1 MLQKFTRT
9 QHATWQNSLLAL
21 AIAPAITAVG
31 SLAQAQSPE
40 GAKLEEVLVTATRR
54 AETDIQT
61 TPVAVTAIT
70 GDDVDR
76 LIPVDLGDVLS
87 VAPNVVNGKQPGF
100 NSANFAIRGVGQ
112 NGIIL
117 YFENQVGVIV
127 DDMVIPHIQTANV
140 DMLDVSSVEILRGPQ
155 GTLFGKN
162 TTGGVVSVKT
172 NRPELGTSSLSVR
185 GQLAEYGRTEG
196 RAVLN
201 LALGETAALRAA
213 ILKSDSDGYYENGA
227 SYGPVADFGV
237 EFPLVGA
244 TGSGDGGD
252 IGATDIF
259 SGRFKFRW
267 QPTDQLDINIAYEVV
282 RDRGD
287 QPPSVNE
294 TPEGG
299 YLWNLLGFTSD
310 PGEDRVKVAGAT
322 NREDR
327 LLQMGS
333 RGHEIDVDG
342 IYLNADWEL
351 NNSYTLSFFGGRR
364 ETDSWLANTYT
375 GESGPVSLFDATR
388 QDERDTTQLEIRV
401 ASDLDGSFNFVA
413 GAFYQ
418 EDETLFAVSQ
428 VLGFVDM
435 TIPSCR
441 SRDRSCSA
449 LVMPACPPCSGG
461 DGWSVGLHRYPLF
474 GWPGY
479 PRRDKTAQ
487 PETRYP
493 ASRRRAFDAV

>member
-1 MLQKFTRT
+1 M
-9 QHATWQNSLLAL
+9 
-21 AIAPAITAVG
+21 
-31 SLAQAQSPE
+31 
-40 GAKLEEVLVTATRR
+40 TATRR

-140 DMLDVSSVEILRGPQ
+140 DMLDISSVEILRGPQ

-162 TTGGVVSVKT
+162 TTGGVVNVKT
-172 NRPELGTSSLSVR
+172 NRPELGAISLSVR

-237 EFPLVGA
+237 GFPLVGA

-252 IGATDIF
+252 IG
-259 SGRFKFRW
+259 
-267 QPTDQLDINIAYEVV
+267 
-282 RDRGD
+282 
-287 QPPSVNE
+287 
-294 TPEGG
+294 
-299 YLWNLLGFTSD
+299 
-310 PGEDRVKVAGAT
+310 
-322 NREDR
+322 
-327 LLQMGS
+327 
-333 RGHEIDVDG
+333 
-342 IYLNADWEL
+342 
-351 NNSYTLSFFGGRR
+351 
-364 ETDSWLANTYT
+364 
-375 GESGPVSLFDATR
+375 
-388 QDERDTTQLEIRV
+388 
-401 ASDLDGSFNFVA
+401 
-413 GAFYQ
+413 
-418 EDETLFAVSQ
+418 
-428 VLGFVDM
+428 
-435 TIPSCR
+435 
-441 SRDRSCSA
+441 
-449 LVMPACPPCSGG
+449 
-461 DGWSVGLHRYPLF
+461 
-474 GWPGY
+474 
-479 PRRDKTAQ
+479 
-487 PETRYP
+487 
-493 ASRRRAFDAV
+493 